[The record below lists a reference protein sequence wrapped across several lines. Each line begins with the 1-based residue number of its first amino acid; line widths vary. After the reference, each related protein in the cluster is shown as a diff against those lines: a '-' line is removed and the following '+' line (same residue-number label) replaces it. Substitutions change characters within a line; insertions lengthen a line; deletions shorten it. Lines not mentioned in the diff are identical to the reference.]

1 MEYLIPF
8 FFFFISFIYS
18 SVGLGGGSSYTAIM
32 AVTGVSYQT
41 IPTIS
46 LTLNLLVT
54 FFGMVNFWRFGYVR
68 INLIIPFLITSIPM
82 AYFAGL
88 MKLNEYIFQII
99 LLITLLLIAFRIYI
113 LNDIALSVQLT
124 KVQKWFVIISIGLL
138 LGFVAGA
145 IGIGGGIYLIPLII
159 ILGLGSEKEAA
170 AAGAIFVWSNSFAG
184 LAARYQYLRFDY
196 DMILPSVLS
205 VIIGGSLGS
214 YFGATKYDPHTIQK
228 IMGVIILIAM
238 LFLLRKI
245 F

>member
-8 FFFFISFIYS
+8 SFFFVSFIYS

-32 AVTGVSYQT
+32 AISGVSYQI
-41 IPTIS
+41 IPPIS

-54 FFGMVNFWRFGYVR
+54 FFGMVNFWRFGYGRSSLVF
-68 INLIIPFLITSIPM
+68 PFLITSIPM
-82 AYFAGL
+82 AYFAGSIT
-88 MKLNEYIFQII
+88 LNEFIFQII
-99 LLITLLLIAFRIYI
+99 LLITLILIAIRIYI
-113 LNDIALSVQLT
+113 MNDLVLSVQLT
-124 KVQKWFVIISIGLL
+124 KVQKWFAIISIGSL
-138 LGFVAGA
+138 LGFIAGA

-170 AAGAIFVWSNSFAG
+170 AAGTIFVCSNSFAG
-184 LAARYQYLRFDY
+184 LAARYQYIRFEY

-214 YFGATKYDPHTIQK
+214 YFGATKYDPNSIQK
-228 IMGVIILIAM
+228 IMGIIILIAII
-238 LFLLRKI
+238 FLLGKM